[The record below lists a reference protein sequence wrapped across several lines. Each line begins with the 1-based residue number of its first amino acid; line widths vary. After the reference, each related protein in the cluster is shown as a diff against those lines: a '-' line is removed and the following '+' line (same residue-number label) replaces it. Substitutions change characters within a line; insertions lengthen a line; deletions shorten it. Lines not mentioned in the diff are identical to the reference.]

1 MPEPRDVI
9 IGVDLGP
16 RTDWTAIVA
25 VHRAI
30 PEGEERA
37 RYDVFHLERGHWELR
52 GIIERVRH
60 VISAVEVRHGRDSA
74 WLVLDRTGV
83 GEFVAGAFTDAGLNP
98 IPLVITGG
106 DRPTFRAKWGASRR
120 PSNTRAK
127 GTVPKRDLV
136 GVLQV
141 LLEMDRLRF
150 AKHLPGLKT
159 LVEELENFRA
169 KISTSGHD
177 TYEAWREGAHDDTV
191 LATAL
196 ACWFGEKGL
205 PCIQYRGPTY
215 RAYGVGGRANRATEI
230 VQAIYRGE
238 RR

>member
-83 GEFVAGAFTDAGLNP
+83 GEFVAG
-98 IPLVITGG
+98 
-106 DRPTFRAKWGASRR
+106 
-120 PSNTRAK
+120 
-127 GTVPKRDLV
+127 GTVRAIEPLTHWIIPRD
-136 GVLQV
+136 Q
-141 LLEMDRLRF
+141 F
-150 AKHLPGLKT
+150 
-159 LVEELENFRA
+159 
-169 KISTSGHD
+169 
-177 TYEAWREGAHDDTV
+177 
-191 LATAL
+191 AL
-196 ACWFGEKGL
+196 ADHYISF
-205 PCIQYRGPTY
+205 RS
-215 RAYGVGGRANRATEI
+215 
-230 VQAIYRGE
+230 
-238 RR
+238 